1 MTLHNEIMNIQCDN
15 SDTLGKDPMITY
27 KIGHRD
33 ARHAAAELAIKY
45 DAAMAEIE
53 RIADRLGSDRNYERC
68 IAVEDLL
75 QVLANFDLGTDA
87 G

>member
-1 MTLHNEIMNIQCDN
+1 MTLRDEIMNLPCDDDC
-15 SDTLGKDPMITY
+15 SLIYMM
-27 KIGHRD
+27 GHHE

-75 QVLANFDLGTDA
+75 QVLANFDLGDA